1 MIGMIGATKAT
12 CAWAIST
19 YATSSGVATMGP
31 YASACPYVGTISN
44 GASACASNQLRR
56 ASLLP
61 LARFLRY
68 EKCRGER
75 NGRPLLFSPL
85 SSQAGSRPI
94 EGFPTRTGD
103 LCYLAGHFSQ
113 SSSLQTRVSNP
124 NGRPLLF
131 SRLKVRYRHWLLF
144 CFQPE
149 RETSAI

>member
-103 LCYLAGHFSQ
+103 LCYLAS
-113 SSSLQTRVSNP
+113 
-124 NGRPLLF
+124 NGRRATNVL
-131 SRLKVRYRHWLLF
+131 RG
-144 CFQPE
+144 FQPE
-149 RETSAI
+149 RATSAI